1 MQPILHFKSL
11 NLRGET
17 RKEEKHRILHERIEA
32 IKQGKSREEINEI
45 GGWRAGLFGFKTS
58 KIKHMDFCSYCRKR
72 TEHIIDRNEQLCKRC
87 GRKSKR
93 LNISNLLI
101 G

>member
-1 MQPILHFKSL
+1 MPERILKFKSL

-32 IKQGKSREEINEI
+32 IRQGKSRKEINEI

-58 KIKHMDFCSYCRKR
+58 EIKHMDICGHCRKR
-72 TEHIIDRNEQLCKRC
+72 TEHIKQGGYKMCKNC
-87 GRKSKR
+87 SCIEKC
-93 LNISNLLI
+93 
-101 G
+101 